1 MTKTMKLL
9 FMMMSIILF
18 VGCSNAYKNE
28 VMKEEFR
35 ADLNASNNPILKKPA
50 IEIIEVSAGNFNVD
64 SLRIPDMETIKNVKI
79 SGAQLNDVI
88 SLLTEATDQ
97 DIIFQLQS
105 DTISQSSALNSNTN
119 NLATN
124 TVGAA
129 GAVGATGAGVYGSA
143 TGALGGYENNDEYQ
157 IRQSKVYVSASNIG
171 FGRLLE
177 KAVGDKLSIR
187 YDDKTYYLGYVKTVT
202 LKIPSLAGLADELKQ
217 TLNTLG
223 ALNVVH
229 DTITSSITFSAR
241 EKEYKD
247 IMEYL
252 IILRNNLYV
261 IEYDI
266 AIYNVELKDNYSL
279 GINWNLLANNNHGLS
294 LVSNTSSAFSTAGAS
309 ATTATFGALFNYDDL
324 TGSMI
329 AEALTQFGKV
339 ESIQRPKLLGMAG
352 TDVTLIDGL
361 EEPYIKEL
369 STTAVGDS
377 GVQTSTVSATALSG
391 LRVTLNSNILDGTV
405 LTDISLEINDIVGY
419 SNFVVNDVT
428 YSQPRTHTKNIKN
441 SMRVQPGVPIV
452 ISGLFRN
459 QSDKGYKGIPGLA
472 KTGARLFGGSEYEAT
487 AKTEMVIIVTPRVI
501 KYVMK

>member
-1 MTKTMKLL
+1 MIKTMKLL
-9 FMMMSIILF
+9 FVIMSIALF
-18 VGCSNAYKNE
+18 AGCSNAYKKE
-28 VMKEEFR
+28 LMKEELR
-35 ADLNASNNPILKKPA
+35 GDLNASKNPILKKPA
-50 IEIIEVSAGNFNVD
+50 MEIIEVNAENFNID
-64 SLRIPDMETIKNVKI
+64 TLHIPDTEIIKSVKI

-88 SLLTEATDQ
+88 SLLTEATNQ

-105 DTISQSSALNSNTN
+105 DTLSQSSGLYGNTN
-119 NLATN
+119 NLTTN
-124 TVGAA
+124 V
-129 GAVGATGAGVYGSA
+129 AGVPGVAAYGNS
-143 TGALGGYENNDEYQ
+143 GLNSGYENNDEYQ

-171 FGRLLE
+171 FGRLLK

-187 YDDKTYYLGYVKTVT
+187 YDDKTYYLGYMKTVT
-202 LKIPSLAGLADELKQ
+202 LKIPSLSGLAEELKK
-217 TLNTLG
+217 TLTTLG
-223 ALNVVH
+223 AINVVH
-229 DTITSSITFSAR
+229 DLITSSITFSCR

-247 IMEYL
+247 IMQYL
-252 IILRNNLYV
+252 VVLRNNLYV

-266 AIYNVELKDNYSL
+266 AIYNVQLKDNYSL
-279 GINWNLLANNNHGLS
+279 GINWNLLASNNSGIN
-294 LVSNTSSAFSTAGAS
+294 LVSSTSSAFGAAGAS
-309 ATTATFGALFNYDDL
+309 ATTATFGAIFDTDNL

-329 AEALTQFGKV
+329 AEALSQFGKV
-339 ESIQRPKLLGMAG
+339 ESIQRPKLLGIAG

-391 LRVTLNSNILDGTV
+391 IRVTLNSNIMDGTV

-419 SNFVVNDVT
+419 SNFEVNDVSF
-428 YSQPRTHTKNIKN
+428 SQPRTHTKNIKN

-472 KTGARLFGGSEYEAT
+472 QTGARLLGGSEYESA